1 MAPATSA
8 APVLVACSHGT
19 RDPAGQGDLD
29 RLRAAVLALRPGLE
43 LLPAYVDV
51 QPPAVGDVVR
61 GLAADGRPAVV
72 VPLLLSTGYHVRM
85 DVAAAVSSAA
95 GGAVAAEPLG
105 PDGALVRVLA
115 ERLAD
120 LGTDPDDAVV
130 LAAAG
135 SSDPRAS
142 RDVEQ
147 VARGL
152 EQLLGTPVTPGYL
165 SAARP
170 AVGEAV
176 SEARRRGRRV
186 SVASYLLA
194 RGHLFSRLLEL
205 EADRVAAPL
214 LPHPSVAE
222 LVLRRYDAAA
232 AGREVSPA

>member
-1 MAPATSA
+1 VTPVTSA

-19 RDPAGQGDLD
+19 RDPAGQGDLE
-29 RLRAAVLALRPGLE
+29 RLRSSVLALRPGLE
-43 LLPAYVDV
+43 VLPAYVDV
-51 QPPAVGDVVR
+51 QPPAVGDVVS

-72 VPLLLSTGYHVRM
+72 VPLLLSTGYHVRV
-85 DVAAAVSSAA
+85 DIATAVSSAA
-95 GGAVAAEPLG
+95 GRAVAAAPLG
-105 PDGALVRVLA
+105 PDGVLARVLA
-115 ERLAD
+115 ERLAEV
-120 LGTDPDDAVV
+120 GTGPDDAVV

-135 SSDPRAS
+135 SGDSRATS
-142 RDVEQ
+142 DVEE

-165 SAARP
+165 SAAGP

-176 SEARRRGRRV
+176 AEARRRGRRV

-194 RGHLFSRLLEL
+194 RGQLYSRLLEL
-205 EADRVAAPL
+205 DADRVAAPL

-232 AGREVSPA
+232 ARREVSPA